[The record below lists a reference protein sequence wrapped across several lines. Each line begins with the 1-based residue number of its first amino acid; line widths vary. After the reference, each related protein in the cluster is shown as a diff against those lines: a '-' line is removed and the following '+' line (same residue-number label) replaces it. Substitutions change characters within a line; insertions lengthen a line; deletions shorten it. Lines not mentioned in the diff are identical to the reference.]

1 MAISGLIMVGFLVLH
16 MWGNLRAFAGADA
29 FNEYAHHLRTLGE
42 PMLTYGLALWAN
54 RVILLAAVVVHAWS
68 AITLWARSNK
78 ATGKGKR
85 YETRARVQRSY
96 ASYTMRYGGIVLALF
111 IIFHLLHFTIVPA
124 VAPAQG
130 STPYSRMVEAFQN
143 PLLLIVYTIALIAV
157 GLHLRHGVWSAFA
170 TLGANTSP
178 RLRAFWNGLAILVS
192 VVLVVGFLAGPF
204 AIMFGVIK

>member
-1 MAISGLIMVGFLVLH
+1 MAISGLIMIGFLVLH

-29 FNEYAHHLRTLGE
+29 FNEYAHHLRVLGE

-54 RVILLAAVVVHAWS
+54 RVILLAAVLVHAWS
-68 AITLWARSNK
+68 AITLWSRSKK
-78 ATGKGKR
+78 AIGPGKR
-85 YETRARVQRSY
+85 YEGRTRVQRSY
-96 ASYTMRYGGIVLALF
+96 ASYTMRWGGIVLALF
-111 IIFHLLHFTIVPA
+111 IVYHLLHFTILPA
-124 VAPAQG
+124 VNPGQG
-130 STPYSRMVEAFQN
+130 STPYSRMVEGFQN
-143 PLLLIVYTIALIAV
+143 PLILIVYTIALLAV

-178 RLRAFWNGLAILVS
+178 RLRAFWNGLAIVVS